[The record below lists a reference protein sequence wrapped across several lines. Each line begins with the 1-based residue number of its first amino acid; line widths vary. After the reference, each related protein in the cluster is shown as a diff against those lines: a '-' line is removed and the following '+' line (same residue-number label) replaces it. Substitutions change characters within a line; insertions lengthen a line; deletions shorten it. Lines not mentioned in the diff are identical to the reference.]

1 MMGCFAFP
9 KAPALLEPHHQTVPG
24 HSLREESYPSAVV
37 QSVLFYSPKWL
48 GRKIQ
53 EIYFSVTAFF
63 LNRNKRNTNLKKI
76 FFKYSIQW
84 ITIPVLYHRSRSTK
98 RKKKLVRRKIFF
110 AAWYQMIWGLG
121 FGDNCCNPLRVN
133 KQNFRFLSIL
143 CDWLKSW
150 NSISQRNGKLTKETF
165 TALHHTTYA
174 FL

>member
-1 MMGCFAFP
+1 M
-9 KAPALLEPHHQTVPG
+9 
-24 HSLREESYPSAVV
+24 LRIPQSSSITGTSPSDCSRTLIEGGVLPFCSGAV
-37 QSVLFYSPKWL
+37 SVFYNPKWL

-53 EIYFSVTAFF
+53 EIYFSVIAFF
-63 LNRNKRNTNLKKI
+63 MNTNKRNTNSNKFF
-76 FFKYSIQW
+76 FFKYSIHW
-84 ITIPVLYHRSRSTK
+84 ITIPVLYHRSWSTK

-133 KQNFRFLSIL
+133 EQNFRFLSIL